1 MKAVFLG
8 LTLFFVVAIA
18 VSAFILLPDV
28 REVVQKRMRS
38 CWTQW
43 TQWQRQQRQ
52 IMQTGTHNGLIFVN
66 QEMGVL
72 RGWLRQ
78 HRRAMFALAALL
90 LLMPMLAIGLRHYW
104 TLDTEDFERITTQDE
119 RVLALLAGEDLKP
132 PPPLPPEVFATQE
145 VEMLRPMIRYASREW
160 GLLDPVFRQR
170 LLVVFQIMRE
180 RHGYEMVLLEGY
192 RSPQRQA
199 ALAARGGH
207 VTRAGACKSYHQF
220 GLAADI
226 AFRRNGKI
234 VISERDPW
242 AMRGYEL
249 YGEIGSSL
257 GLTWGGSWKTLKD
270 YGHIELRRKGV
281 LGTDCSNYTAYF

>member
-132 PPPLPPEVFATQE
+132 PPSF
-145 VEMLRPMIRYASREW
+145 
-160 GLLDPVFRQR
+160 
-170 LLVVFQIMRE
+170 
-180 RHGYEMVLLEGY
+180 
-192 RSPQRQA
+192 
-199 ALAARGGH
+199 AARSICYTGSGN
-207 VTRAGACKSYHQF
+207 VAS
-220 GLAADI
+220 
-226 AFRRNGKI
+226 N
-234 VISERDPW
+234 DPLCQQ
-242 AMRGYEL
+242 RV
-249 YGEIGSSL
+249 
-257 GLTWGGSWKTLKD
+257 
-270 YGHIELRRKGV
+270 GV
-281 LGTDCSNYTAYF
+281 A